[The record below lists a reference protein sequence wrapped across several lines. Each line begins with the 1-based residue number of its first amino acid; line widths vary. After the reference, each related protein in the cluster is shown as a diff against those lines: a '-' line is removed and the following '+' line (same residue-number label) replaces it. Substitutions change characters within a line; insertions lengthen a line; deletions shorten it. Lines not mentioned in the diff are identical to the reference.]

1 MTSASKISEPAAGSA
16 EWAHALTPAL
26 VLGFVAIIFLLIATL
41 IVGDLNLRNVYAAGE
56 AVEHS
61 EAVKVTLQQVLM
73 TTVDA
78 ETGER
83 GFIITGENSYL
94 EPYDRAQSAIADDI
108 ARVQALVG
116 DDKDQQLDLAVELH
130 GGTVTV
136 RSAGLLQGSTFVVS
150 LPASTLPEA
159 AIAET
164 PLTSA

>member
-26 VLGFVAIIFLLIATL
+26 VPGSVAIILLLIATL

-61 EAVKVTLQQVLM
+61 EAVKVTLQQVL

-83 GFIITGENSYL
+83 GFIITGDNRCL